1 MGSKIRDEQVSL
13 VQKGHAVVL
22 LSPIYKI
29 PLELEKLVTPL
40 DVPLPSLDEVQ
51 RLFSYFCQQQ
61 GLQLNHHLFQQ
72 FVQGAL
78 GLTEAEIKRMYSRIA
93 LVGQGFTQAD
103 LALQVEEKKRM
114 LRSSPIS

>member
-1 MGSKIRDEQVSL
+1 MVILKCNALDSL
-13 VQKGHAVVL
+13 VARNDPTLIVFMDAHHDWKDDHGLERSVMNSFARTKGHAVVL

-61 GLQLNHHLFQQ
+61 GLQLVPCCF
-72 FVQGAL
+72 
-78 GLTEAEIKRMYSRIA
+78 
-93 LVGQGFTQAD
+93 
-103 LALQVEEKKRM
+103 
-114 LRSSPIS
+114 SSLYKVLWD